1 VLGLDMDVDCLSPV
15 EETALLTVYARAL
28 DSRSARSILSDTMAD
43 DVARKIRFDFAG
55 LGVSSSVVCLVALR
69 AKMLDDRVRA
79 FIGDHTDGIV
89 VDLGAGLDSA
99 LFRVDPPA
107 TVDWYSVDLPAVI
120 DLREAVLP
128 ARNASHSVAASVA
141 ESGWV
146 DAIPADRPTMVVA
159 DGLFHFLSE
168 STVGDVF
175 RRITEH
181 FDSGMIAFNDY
192 GAIGR
197 VNRLAKRITARRQMF
212 STIHSQWAFEGFRDA
227 HYPESWAS
235 GLRLAEEATLLR
247 EPEVAL
253 FPPALRLGSRIGARF
268 PAIASK
274 ARILRYQ
281 F

>member
-1 VLGLDMDVDCLSPV
+1 VLGLDMDVDGFSPV
-15 EETALLTVYARAL
+15 EETALLTLYARAL
-28 DSRSARSILSDTMAD
+28 DSRRARSILRDTMAD
-43 DVARKIRFDFAG
+43 DMAHKIRFDFAG

-79 FIGDHTDGIV
+79 FISDHADGIV

-99 LFRVDPPA
+99 LFRVNPPV
-107 TVDWYSVDLPAVI
+107 TVDWYSVDLPPVI
-120 DLREAVLP
+120 ELRDAVLP

-141 ESGWV
+141 ESRWV
-146 DAIPADRPTMVVA
+146 ETIPANRPTMVVA

-168 STVGDVF
+168 STVADIF
-175 RRITEH
+175 RRIAEH
-181 FDSGMIAFNDY
+181 FDTGIVAFNDY

-197 VNRLAKRITARRQMF
+197 VNRLAKRITSRRQMF
-212 STIHSQWAFEGFRDA
+212 RTIHSQWGFEGFRDP

-235 GLRLAEEATLLR
+235 GLRLVEEASLLR
-247 EPEVAL
+247 RPEVAL
-253 FPPALRLGSRIGARF
+253 FPPALRVGSRIGARF

-274 ARILRYQ
+274 ARILQYR